1 MATRSEQSRNSE
13 YAELLHSVERHGDT
27 AVIYVA
33 GVVDFATA
41 PLLRRDIDD
50 CAAGDATRVEL
61 HLGHIDLMDSSGL
74 GTLIHAYKLLGARGK
89 DLVFLGSGPVVARLL
104 ERTSLDRLIKI
115 VPETESHCGEEQT
128 AHSA

>member
-1 MATRSEQSRNSE
+1 MARRSEQSRNSE
-13 YAELLHSVERHGDT
+13 YVELHHSVERHGDT
-27 AVIYVA
+27 AVIYVT

-61 HLGHIDLMDSSGL
+61 HLGHIELMDSSGL
-74 GTLIHAYKLLGARGK
+74 GTLIHAYKLFGARGK
-89 DLVFLGSGPVVARLL
+89 ELVFLGSGPVVTRLL
-104 ERTSLDRLIKI
+104 ERTSLDRFIKI
-115 VPETESHCGEEQT
+115 VPETESCCLEERP